1 MMFFLSIVFGDDN
14 GRRYHLKLRTA
25 NAEWHGNLESGS
37 GKIMFASGRFNESYS
52 AASRFEDG
60 SGTNPE
66 ELIAAAHAGCYSMAL
81 SAALAKAGKQPSR
94 VHTEATAR
102 LEPKG
107 DGFVVSGIDL
117 KTEAQVPDMDEEGFQ
132 AIAEDAKNNCPVS
145 QALAGCT
152 IRLDARLG

>member
-1 MMFFLSIVFGDDN
+1 M
-14 GRRYHLKLRTA
+14 KQRTA
-25 NAEWHGNLESGS
+25 TAEWNGNLESGS
-37 GKIMFASGRFNESYS
+37 GKIMFANGGFQESYS

-66 ELIAAAHAGCYSMAL
+66 ELIAAAHAGCFSMAL

-102 LEPKG
+102 LEQKG
-107 DGFVVSGIDL
+107 EGFVISGIDL
-117 KTEAQVPDMDEEGFQ
+117 KTEAQVPDIDEKGFQ

-145 QALAGCT
+145 RALAGCT